1 MRFKKDL
8 LQTVSLSF
16 AFALATVGQV
26 SVGQEKSTDPKS
38 AETKPGDSNGI
49 VDLTAKQ
56 SEIANRYKILEQKLF
71 TLHEFEM
78 AENPDRANLL
88 KRAFEQSQENLTL
101 KELETVL
108 PLIEKKNLAGAKT
121 KQLEALQDLKLLL
134 ELLQSED
141 RSKRIRDEEERIKEY
156 IEEVDR
162 LLRIQKGLRSQAE
175 NGVDEKKLSKS
186 QEKTAKR
193 TNDLSK
199 QLEQDGQS
207 ESDSQNSESENS
219 ENNNQSPENG
229 EQKNPDGEMNPMEN
243 GQNQDPKNGEQQ
255 NPENGGEKKES
266 GEPKNGEDKKGENK
280 EGEPKN
286 GDMKDPMTDQ
296 KTPME
301 NGQAQN
307 NENGQNSE
315 TMPKSGENSQSQQ
328 GEPMKNNGENK
339 PMQSG
344 DNKESGKQAG
354 EKEGEKEKDQQE
366 QKPMDSNGDEK
377 KPSEDQKPM
386 DQNGDKKESDPNS
399 QKSENSEQS
408 QKSQSQ
414 NQSQNQQQNQ
424 NQNESQQNQNEQQNQ
439 QQQEQEKNPV
449 LKKLKSAEENMKKA
463 QLKLEEAKRNESIE
477 EMKKAEQE
485 LAQAKK
491 DLEEILRQ
499 LREEEMERTLAALE
513 GRFRKMLEAEIR
525 IYEATKRLDQV
536 VPEQRKSEFFVQ
548 SGKLSLEQREVSREA
563 DRALTLLL
571 DEGSSL
577 AFPET
582 VEQMRDDMLQV
593 SQMLSE
599 AKVNRLTQ
607 ELEEE
612 IIDALDYM
620 IAAIVQAQE
629 ELEEQKEQQEQQQQ
643 QQQQQQQMDPNEMPL
658 VNQIQE
664 LKMIKGLQERIN
676 KRHGRYSRLLD
687 DPEDIV
693 GETNDPDI
701 QAALLK
707 LSERQKELQKLT
719 RDIVLGKDK

>member
-207 ESDSQNSESENS
+207 ESDSQNSESENN
-219 ENNNQSPENG
+219 ENNNQSPQDG
-229 EQKNPDGEMNPMEN
+229 EQKNPNGDMNPMEN
-243 GQNQDPKNGEQQ
+243 GENQETKNGDQKNGED
-255 NPENGGEKKES
+255 GGEKKET
-266 GEPKNGEDKKGENK
+266 GEPKNGE
-280 EGEPKN
+280 PKS
-286 GDMKDPMTDQ
+286 GDMKDPMSDQ
-296 KTPME
+296 KTPMD
-301 NGQAQN
+301 NGEAQK

-328 GEPMKNNGENK
+328 GEPMKSNGENK

-344 DNKESGKQAG
+344 ENKEPGKQAG
-354 EKEGEKEKDQQE
+354 EKEGNEKDPQE
-366 QKPMDSNGDEK
+366 QKPMDSNGEEK
-377 KPSEDQKPM
+377 KPSEEQKPM
-386 DQNGDKKESDPNS
+386 DQNGDMNKSDPNS
-399 QKSENSEQS
+399 QKSEDSEQS
-408 QKSQSQ
+408 QKSESQNQSQ
-414 NQSQNQQQNQ
+414 NQQNQQQNQ

-449 LKKLKSAEENMKKA
+449 LKKLKAAEENMKKA

-643 QQQQQQQMDPNEMPL
+643 QQQQQQMDPNEMPL